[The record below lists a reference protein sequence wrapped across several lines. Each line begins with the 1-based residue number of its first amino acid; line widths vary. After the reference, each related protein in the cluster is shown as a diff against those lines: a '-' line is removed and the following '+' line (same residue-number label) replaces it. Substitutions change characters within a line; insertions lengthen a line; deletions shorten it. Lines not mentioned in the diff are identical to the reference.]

1 MHASRYRPRRATAL
15 CLVTA
20 LIAVLALGCDQ
31 PRSSARPSPSLVEID
46 VSRPPSNTAAA
57 QSAEP
62 TTQSTFV
69 SIPVGW
75 DNSFCGI
82 LADAVVAQEL
92 VIDIERA
99 LNEEPPAV
107 RDARG
112 LARDLRDITA
122 DAATLL
128 TQVPAWDTGANAIQR
143 LGIMVDLGT
152 KAAEQ
157 YNIVFDQQ
165 SENALR
171 RARGF
176 RRDMARETQA
186 TNEALA
192 SIANIGIACEGTAM
206 QLETF

>member
-1 MHASRYRPRRATAL
+1 MRIGGSRTRSSTTAL
-15 CLVTA
+15 CLVA
-20 LIAVLALGCDQ
+20 SLVAVFVLGCDQ

-46 VSRPPSNTAAA
+46 VSRPPSTTAPA
-57 QSAEP
+57 SSTEP
-62 TTQSTFV
+62 TPAATFV

-99 LNEEPPAV
+99 LNEEDV

-112 LARDLRDITA
+112 LTRELRDITA
-122 DAATLL
+122 DATERLA
-128 TQVPAWDTGANAIQR
+128 QVPAWDTGAAVIER
-143 LGIMVDLGT
+143 LGVMIDLGT

-157 YNIVFDQQ
+157 YAITFDQQ
-165 SENALR
+165 SESALR
-171 RARGF
+171 KARGF
-176 RRDMARETQA
+176 RRDIGRETPA
-186 TNEALA
+186 TNEALT
-192 SIANIGIACEGTAM
+192 SIASVGIACDGPM

>member
-1 MHASRYRPRRATAL
+1 MHTTGSRTRSAAGL
-15 CLVTA
+15 SLLVA
-20 LIAVLALGCDQ
+20 ALGVLILACDA

-46 VSRPPSNTAAA
+46 VSRPPSTNA
-57 QSAEP
+57 AEP
-62 TTQSTFV
+62 SATPEPASTFV

-99 LNEEPPAV
+99 LNEENV

-112 LARDLRDITA
+112 LTRDLRDITA
-122 DAATLL
+122 DAAGLL
-128 TQVPAWDTGANAIQR
+128 TQVPAWDTGAEAIQR
-143 LGIMVDLGT
+143 LGVMVDLGSR
-152 KAAEQ
+152 AAEQ
-157 YNIVFDQQ
+157 YDLAFQEQ
-165 SENALR
+165 SAPALR

-176 RRDMARETQA
+176 RRDISRETAA

-192 SIANIGIACEGTAM
+192 NIADVGISCEGSM

>member
-1 MHASRYRPRRATAL
+1 MRVGDSQPRSVATTM
-15 CLVTA
+15 CLVMSLAA
-20 LIAVLALGCDQ
+20 LFALGCDQ

-46 VSRPPSNTAAA
+46 VSRPPSTTAPATGG
-57 QSAEP
+57 EP
-62 TTQSTFV
+62 TPAATFV

-99 LNEEPPAV
+99 LNEEEV

-112 LARDLRDITA
+112 LTHELRDITA
-122 DAATLL
+122 DATGRL
-128 TQVPAWDTGANAIQR
+128 TQVPAWDTGAAVIER
-143 LGIMVDLGT
+143 LRVMIDLGT

-157 YNIVFDQQ
+157 YDITFDQQ
-165 SENALR
+165 SASALR
-171 RARGF
+171 KARAF
-176 RRDMARETQA
+176 RRDLGRETPA
-186 TNEALA
+186 TNEALTN
-192 SIANIGIACEGTAM
+192 IANVGITCDGAM

>member
-1 MHASRYRPRRATAL
+1 MRIGGSVSRSTATTL
-15 CLVTA
+15 CLVA
-20 LIAVLALGCDQ
+20 SLAAVFALGCDQ

-46 VSRPPSNTAAA
+46 VSRPPSTTTPGE
-57 QSAEP
+57 SAEP
-62 TTQSTFV
+62 TPAATFV

-99 LNEEPPAV
+99 LNEEEV

-112 LARDLRDITA
+112 LTRELTEITA
-122 DAATLL
+122 DATGRLS
-128 TQVPAWDTGANAIQR
+128 QVPAWDTGAEVIQR
-143 LGIMVDLGT
+143 LGVMIDLGT

-157 YNIVFDQQ
+157 YAITFDRQ
-165 SENALR
+165 SESALR
-171 RARGF
+171 KARAF
-176 RRDMARETQA
+176 RRDIGHETPA
-186 TNEALA
+186 TNEALTKIA
-192 SIANIGIACEGTAM
+192 SVGISCDGAM

>member
-1 MHASRYRPRRATAL
+1 MRIGGSQPRSVATLL
-15 CLVTA
+15 CLVASLAA
-20 LIAVLALGCDQ
+20 LFALGCDQ

-46 VSRPPSNTAAA
+46 VSRPPGSTAPGE
-57 QSAEP
+57 SAEP
-62 TTQSTFV
+62 TSVPTFV

-99 LNEEPPAV
+99 LNEEEV

-112 LARDLRDITA
+112 LTRELGEITA
-122 DAATLL
+122 DATGRLA
-128 TQVPAWDTGANAIQR
+128 QVPAWDAGAEVIQR
-143 LGIMVDLGT
+143 LGVMIDLGT

-157 YNIVFDQQ
+157 YAITFDQQ
-165 SENALR
+165 SASVLR

-176 RRDMARETQA
+176 RRDIGRETQA
-186 TNEALA
+186 TNEALTN
-192 SIANIGIACEGTAM
+192 IADVGISCDGAM

>member
-1 MHASRYRPRRATAL
+1 MHGKTSLRRPSATVL
-15 CLVTA
+15 CLA
-20 LIAVLALGCDQ
+20 AAVFTSFLLGCDQ

-46 VSRPPSNTAAA
+46 VSRPPSTTAPSS
-57 QSAEP
+57 SASP
-62 TTQSTFV
+62 TALSTFV

-99 LNEEPPAV
+99 INEEAI

-112 LARDLRDITA
+112 LTRELGDITA
-122 DAATLL
+122 DAAGLL
-128 TQVPAWDTGANAIQR
+128 SQVPAWDTGADVIQK
-143 LGIMVDLGT
+143 LGVMIDLGSN
-152 KAAEQ
+152 AAEQ
-157 YNIVFDQQ
+157 YNIAFDQQ
-165 SENALR
+165 SSNALR

-176 RRDMARETQA
+176 RRDIGRQTDA

-192 SIANIGIACEGTAM
+192 NIANVGIACDGTAM

>member
-1 MHASRYRPRRATAL
+1 MPTVSNRGRSATVL
-15 CLVTA
+15 CLVA
-20 LIAVLALGCDQ
+20 AVVGTFAFGCDQ

-46 VSRPPSNTAAA
+46 VSRPPSTAAA
-57 QSAEP
+57 APSASP
-62 TTQSTFV
+62 TIQATFV

-99 LNEEPPAV
+99 LNEEAL

-112 LARDLRDITA
+112 LTGELRDITA
-122 DAATLL
+122 DAIGLL
-128 TQVPAWDTGANAIQR
+128 TQVPAWDMGADVIQR
-143 LGIMVDLGT
+143 LSVMVDLGS

-157 YNIVFDQQ
+157 YDIAFDQQ
-165 SENALR
+165 SSSALR
-171 RARGF
+171 RARAF
-176 RRDMARETQA
+176 RRDIGRETQA
-186 TNEALA
+186 TNDALA
-192 SIANIGIACEGTAM
+192 NIANVGIACEGTKM

>member
-1 MHASRYRPRRATAL
+1 MPTVNDRGRSATVL
-15 CLVTA
+15 CLVA
-20 LIAVLALGCDQ
+20 AVVGTFALGCDQ

-46 VSRPPSNTAAA
+46 VSRPPSTAATPP
-57 QSAEP
+57 SASP
-62 TTQSTFV
+62 TTQATFV

-99 LNEEPPAV
+99 LNEEAL

-112 LARDLRDITA
+112 LTGELRDITA
-122 DAATLL
+122 DAIGLL
-128 TQVPAWDTGANAIQR
+128 NQVPAWDTGADVIQR
-143 LGIMVDLGT
+143 LSVMVDLGS

-157 YNIVFDQQ
+157 YDIAFDQQ
-165 SENALR
+165 SSSALR

-176 RRDMARETQA
+176 RRDIGHETQA
-186 TNEALA
+186 TNEALTN
-192 SIANIGIACEGTAM
+192 IANVGIACEGTKM